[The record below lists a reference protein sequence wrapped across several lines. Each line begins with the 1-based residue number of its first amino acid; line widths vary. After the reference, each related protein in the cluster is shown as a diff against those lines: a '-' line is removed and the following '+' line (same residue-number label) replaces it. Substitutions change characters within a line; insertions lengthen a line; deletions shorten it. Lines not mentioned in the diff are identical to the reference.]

1 MKVGLYLGAVANPAA
16 ALEEIRAAARA
27 GFASV
32 YLSQLLSWD
41 ALTLVALGA
50 ASVPGIELG
59 TAVVPTYPRH
69 PLALAG
75 QALTAQAVASERI
88 TVGIGPSHRA
98 IIEGM
103 FGYSY
108 DRPVRHLREYLGALV
123 PLLRGEAVEIRGQS
137 VTAIGRVDAPVAI
150 TPSVLLSALGPA
162 MLRAAAELADGTV
175 TVWTGPRTVAEHIVP
190 TITKAAA
197 AAGRPDPRVVTAVG
211 VCVTANPDRVRTAV
225 AEQVGFAADFPAYRA
240 VLDREGLRGVEETIV
255 AGDEADVERA
265 LRRYADAGSTELL
278 VSVLGDPAQRARTI
292 DVVSGLRA
300 RL

>member
-16 ALEEIRAAARA
+16 ALDEIRAAARA
-27 GFASV
+27 GFDSV

-50 ASVPGIELG
+50 AAVPGIELG
-59 TAVVPTYPRH
+59 TAVVQTYPRH

-75 QALTAQAVASERI
+75 QALTAQAVAAERV
-88 TVGIGPSHRA
+88 TLGIGPSHPP

-108 DRPVRHLREYLGALV
+108 DRPARHIREYLTALV
-123 PLLRGEAVEIRGQS
+123 PLLRGEPVDVRGET
-137 VTAIGRVDAPVAI
+137 VTAVGRLDASVAV

-162 MLRAAAELADGTV
+162 MLRIAAELADGTV

-197 AAGRPDPRVVTAVG
+197 AAGRPDPRVVTVVG
-211 VCVTANPDRVRTAV
+211 MCVTADPDRIRTAV
-225 AEQVGFAADFPAYRA
+225 AGQVGFAADFPAYRA

-255 AGDEADVERA
+255 VGDEADVERA

-278 VSVLGDPAQRARTI
+278 VSVLGDPAERARTL
-292 DVVSGLRA
+292 DVVSGVRA
-300 RL
+300 TL